1 MFDIVLVFLL
11 LIAFKTAVFLILEG
25 LNLRYLTW
33 MSAAERAL
41 PESVRGIMDDAT
53 FARSVDYTRAKSQ
66 FSSVSAL
73 YDALVLVLILSF
85 GIIPWLYHL
94 LSGILGYGLFGQ
106 SAVFILTLFILGL
119 PSLPFNWW
127 NTFKL
132 EEAFGF
138 NKSSLKLWF
147 SDQVKGLLLSLIIGI
162 PLLMALMWIVEGMG
176 EFWWLWA
183 FAFFWA
189 FQVVMMV
196 LYPMF
201 ILPLFNK
208 LEPLEAGELK
218 DRLLALGDRC
228 GFKSKTILVMD
239 GSKRSGHSNAFFT
252 GFGRFRRI
260 VLYDTLIEQM
270 EIVELE
276 AVLAHEIGHY
286 KCGHIPKRL
295 FFSACTTFL
304 MFALIG
310 WLIGAEWIFTSLQFD
325 LEAMGSSLFI
335 PAFLILSLFGG
346 LFSFWLSPLDSL
358 WSRKHEYEA
367 DAFARNAMR
376 EGDSLKSA
384 LRKLYKENLSN
395 LLPHPLYSAFYYSHP
410 TIVERESALREG

>member
-25 LNLRYLTW
+25 LNLRYLTR
-33 MSAAERAL
+33 MSAAEREL

-73 YDALVLVLILSF
+73 YDALLLVLILSL
-85 GIIPWLYHL
+85 GIIPWLYHS
-94 LSGILGYGLFGQ
+94 LSGIFGYGLFGQ
-106 SAVFILTLFILGL
+106 SSVFIFIIFILGL

-147 SDQVKGLLLSLIIGI
+147 SDQIKGLLLSLIIGI
-162 PLLMALMWIVEGMG
+162 PLLMALMRIVEGMG
-176 EFWWLWA
+176 ELWWLWA

-208 LEPLEAGELK
+208 LEPMEEGEIK

-295 FFSACTTFL
+295 FFSAFTTFL

-310 WLIGAEWIFTSLQFD
+310 WLIGAEWIFNSLQFD
-325 LEAMGSSLFI
+325 IEEMGSSLFI
-335 PAFLILSLFGG
+335 PAFLILYIFGG
-346 LFSFWLSPLDSL
+346 LFSFWLSPLDCL

-367 DAFARNAMR
+367 DAFAQNAMR

-395 LLPHPLYSAFYYSHP
+395 LLPHPFYSSFYYSHP
-410 TIVERESALREG
+410 TLVERESALREG

>member
-1 MFDIVLVFLL
+1 MLDISLVFLI
-11 LIAFKTAVFLILEG
+11 LIAFKTAVFLILERVNIKHLKSVSDAG
-25 LNLRYLTW
+25 RD
-33 MSAAERAL
+33 L
-41 PESVRGIMDDAT
+41 PESVSGIMDNAT
-53 FARSVDYTRAKSQ
+53 FLRSVEYTEAKSN
-66 FSSVSAL
+66 FSSISAL
-73 YDALVLVLILSF
+73 YDALVLVFLLSF
-85 GIIPWLYHL
+85 GIIPWLYQYF
-94 LSGILGYGLFGQ
+94 SEIFGYGLFGQ
-106 SAVFILTLFILGL
+106 SVVFILSLFVFGL

-138 NKSSLKLWF
+138 NKSNLKLWL
-147 SDQVKGLLLSLIIGI
+147 SDQVKGLLLSFAIGV
-162 PLLMALMWIVEGMG
+162 PLLMALIWIVEGMG
-176 EFWWLWA
+176 EYWWLWA
-183 FAFFWA
+183 FIFFWA
-189 FQVVMMV
+189 FQVIMMV

-208 LEPLEAGELK
+208 LEPMEAGELK
-218 DRLLALGDRC
+218 ERLLALGDRC
-228 GFKSKTILVMD
+228 GFQSKTILVMD

-270 EIVELE
+270 EIKELE

-295 FFSACTTFL
+295 FFSAFTTFL

-310 WLIGAEWIFTSLQFD
+310 WLIKAEWVFTSLQFD
-325 LEAMGSSLFI
+325 LGAMGSSLFI

-346 LFSFWLSPLDSL
+346 LFSFWFSPLDSL

-367 DAFARNAMR
+367 DAFARNAMS
-376 EGDSLKSA
+376 EADSLKSA

-395 LLPHPLYSAFYYSHP
+395 LLPHPFYSAFYYSHP
-410 TIVERESALREG
+410 TLVERESALSKG

>member
-25 LNLRYLTW
+25 LNLRYLTR
-33 MSAAERAL
+33 MSAAEREL

-73 YDALVLVLILSF
+73 YDALVLVLILSL
-85 GIIPWLYHL
+85 GIIPWLYHSL
-94 LSGILGYGLFGQ
+94 TGIFGYGLFGQ
-106 SAVFILTLFILGL
+106 SSVFIFIIFILGL

-147 SDQVKGLLLSLIIGI
+147 SDQIKGLLLSLIIGI
-162 PLLMALMWIVEGMG
+162 PLLMALMRIVEGMG
-176 EFWWLWA
+176 ELWWLWA

-208 LEPLEAGELK
+208 LEPMEEGKIK

-295 FFSACTTFL
+295 FFSAFTTFL

-310 WLIGAEWIFTSLQFD
+310 WLIGAEWIFNSLQFD
-325 LEAMGSSLFI
+325 IEEMGSSLFI
-335 PAFLILSLFGG
+335 PAFLILYIFGG
-346 LFSFWLSPLDSL
+346 LFSFWLSPLDCL

-367 DAFARNAMR
+367 DAFAQNAMR

-395 LLPHPLYSAFYYSHP
+395 LLPHPFYSSFYYSHP
-410 TIVERESALREG
+410 TLVERESALREG

>member
-1 MFDIVLVFLL
+1 MIDISLVFLV
-11 LIAFKTAVFLILEG
+11 LIAFKTAVFLILERV
-25 LNLRYLTW
+25 NLRYL
-33 MSAAERAL
+33 MGVSGSNSAL
-41 PESVRGIMDDAT
+41 PESVRGIMDDVT
-53 FARSVDYTRAKSQ
+53 FARSVDYTQAKSR
-66 FSSVSAL
+66 FCSVSAVC
-73 YDALVLVLILSF
+73 DALVLMLVLSF
-85 GIIPWLYHL
+85 GLIPWLYQY
-94 LSGILGYGLFGQ
+94 LSEIFGYGLFGQ
-106 SAVFILTLFILGL
+106 SAVFILSLFVFGL

-127 NTFKL
+127 NTFRL

-138 NKSSLKLWF
+138 NKSSLKLWL
-147 SDQVKGLLLSLIIGI
+147 SDQIKGLLLSFVIGV
-162 PLLMALMWIVEGMG
+162 PLLMALIWIVEGMG
-176 EFWWLWA
+176 EYWWLWA

-208 LEPLEAGELK
+208 LEPMEVGELK

-228 GFKSKTILVMD
+228 GFQSKTILVMD

-270 EIVELE
+270 EIEELE

-295 FFSACTTFL
+295 FFSAFTTFL
-304 MFALIG
+304 MFAFIG
-310 WLIGAEWIFTSLQFD
+310 WLIGTEWIFASLQFD
-325 LEAMGSSLFI
+325 LESMGSNLFI

-346 LFSFWLSPLDSL
+346 LFSFWFSPLDSL

-367 DAFARNAMR
+367 DAFARNAMGG
-376 EGDSLKSA
+376 GDSLKSA

-410 TIVERESALREG
+410 TLVERETALSKG